1 MDMRNQNVLL
11 TGASMGI
18 GEAIAN
24 SLARE
29 GANLILLSRSE
40 DKLFKIAAKLNSAHT
55 GAKCIYRTADIS
67 DYESVD
73 EAVKSA
79 TEELGSVDIL
89 INNAGLA
96 LGAPNA
102 FPDLNIKDILT
113 MNNTN
118 VNGLMLTTYA
128 VLQHGMRKRGAGTIL
143 NVTSVTGLEIPPFAG
158 EAVYHANK
166 ACQEG
171 FTNALR
177 SELVGT
183 NIRVLALRPGC
194 VATNFHSQ
202 RVGHDK
208 QMYEEFFDGYTGSPL
223 EAKDIADA
231 AIYMLKQPEHIS
243 VKAMDV
249 VPTAQRSL
257 ATFDREWDQR
267 NNNTTS

>member
-1 MDMRNQNVLL
+1 MDVRNKNVLL

-18 GEAIAN
+18 GEAIAD
-24 SLARE
+24 SLAKE
-29 GANLILLSRSE
+29 GANLILVSRSE
-40 DKLFKIAAKLNSAHT
+40 DKLSNIAARLSKAHPD
-55 GAKCIYRTADIS
+55 GRCVYRTADVS
-67 DYESVD
+67 DYESIDKV
-73 EAVKSA
+73 VKSA
-79 TEELGSVDIL
+79 TEEIGTIDIL

-102 FPDLNIKDILT
+102 FPELSIKDILT

-118 VNGLMLTTYA
+118 VNGLMLTTYS
-128 VLQHGMRKRGAGTIL
+128 VLRHGMRKRGEGTIF
-143 NVTSVTGLEIPPFAG
+143 NITSVTGLEIPPFPG

-208 QMYEEFFDGYTGSPL
+208 QMYEEFFAGYTPL

-231 AIYMLKQPEHIS
+231 ATYMLKQPVHIS

-257 ATFDREWDQR
+257 ATFDREWDKR
-267 NNNTTS
+267 NGN